1 MTELATQPTDRA
13 AVRQSQTPGQ
23 KLAGL
28 VQRMAPELARAL
40 PKHVN
45 AERMARIVLTA
56 LRINPKLAD
65 CSEASFLGAVL
76 TAAQLGLEV
85 NTPLGHAYLIP
96 YNRDCQLI
104 IGYQGMVE
112 LARRSGAVTSL
123 YAYSVHEGDSFEYE
137 LGLKPDVRHTPS
149 KIPDRDRKPVT
160 HVYACAHQA
169 AGPPIFVVLTWSEV
183 MAKRTR
189 SRSANN
195 GPWKTDT
202 TAMAL
207 KTAVRQLWKWIP
219 KSIEMQRAASLDAV
233 DDMQVRVT
241 QAAAWDPEITAA
253 LEGAGLA
260 IETETEHVALPAAAS
275 PAAAFNREAPARSV
289 ARGREP
295 GEDPIES
302 FLEREGGS
310 Q

>member
-1 MTELATQPTDRA
+1 MDPIATIVAHLRNVIDTDESRDIAHELEG
-13 AVRQSQTPGQ
+13 V
-23 KLAGL
+23 
-28 VQRMAPELARAL
+28 
-40 PKHVN
+40 
-45 AERMARIVLTA
+45 AER
-56 LRINPKLAD
+56 LAD
-65 CSEASFLGAVL
+65 
-76 TAAQLGLEV
+76 LGL
-85 NTPLGHAYLIP
+85 
-96 YNRDCQLI
+96 Q
-104 IGYQGMVE
+104 
-112 LARRSGAVTSL
+112 VT
-123 YAYSVHEGDSFEYE
+123 A
-137 LGLKPDVRHTPS
+137 PATM
-149 KIPDRDRKPVT
+149 I
-160 HVYACAHQA
+160 
-169 AGPPIFVVLTWSEV
+169 VVLTWSEV

-260 IETETEHVALPAAAS
+260 IETEAEHVALPAAAS
-275 PAAAFNREAPARSV
+275 PAAAFNREAPAR

-302 FLEREGGS
+302 FLEREDERGGR
-310 Q
+310 